1 MSRLNTAVQNLTRTV
16 TDAAGKVQHAA
27 GQVTVGLEHG
37 VEKVA
42 KKTEEVAKR
51 VNRTVN
57 PLSSHFQQTR
67 EGAASSRSSHGGGSV
82 VHDPS
87 SRGGLSSTAS
97 SDAVDGMSS
106 KEAKKLLERI
116 NDELKKEIQ
125 MLDKEKIE
133 YEGDLSR
140 DHAYFHSPPSRL
152 NCQLPLKRA
161 DVLRT
166 LKEKRDEQLSAYR
179 QEEEEIAKNQSAGAT
194 QIML

>member
-57 PLSSHFQQTR
+57 PLSSHFQQTH
-67 EGAASSRSSHGGGSV
+67 EGAASGRSSHGGGSV

-97 SDAVDGMSS
+97 FDAVDGMSS
-106 KEAKKLLERI
+106 TEAKKLLERI
-116 NDELKKEIQ
+116 NHELENEIRE
-125 MLDKEKIE
+125 LEKEKVE
-133 YEGDLSR
+133 HEGDLNR
-140 DHAYFHSPPSRL
+140 AHAYFHSPPNRL
-152 NCQLPLKRA
+152 NYQLPLKRA
-161 DVLRT
+161 DVLRR
-166 LKEKRDEQLSAYR
+166 LKEKRDEQLGAYR
-179 QEEEEIAKNQSAGAT
+179 REEEEIAKNQSAGAT